1 MSESLKRMTIYGTGQ
16 YVVTFYWACWSL
28 NVAVVK
34 ELKHTGSIAWQEV
47 HSLPHAR
54 KLWDTLAAVAERVGA
69 KHVVSYDEGVWD
81 TERITWVRKM
91 LAN

>member
-1 MSESLKRMTIYGTGQ
+1 MSESLKRQTIYSKAQ
-16 YVVTFYWACWSL
+16 YVYTFYWACWSL
-28 NVAVVK
+28 NVAIVK
-34 ELKHTGSIAWQEV
+34 EHKHTGAVSWKV
-47 HSLPHAR
+47 VRNLPLGR
-54 KLWDTLAAVAERVGA
+54 DLWRVLSRGSERLGK